1 MYRQCPCPWYACT
14 PATVLKLFLK
24 DKHLCNGTKWTYTYA
39 FFTDMGGIHL
49 TSPDFPDGFPINA
62 EQLHYLVLHKH
73 VDFPDMTLM
82 SIAERNTLDTL
93 SR

>member
-1 MYRQCPCPWYACT
+1 
-14 PATVLKLFLK
+14 
-24 DKHLCNGTKWTYTYA
+24 
-39 FFTDMGGIHL
+39 MGGIHL
-49 TSPDFPDGFPINA
+49 TSPDFPGGFPINA

-93 SR
+93 SRWVMIKALVPYRHSTDLT

>member
-1 MYRQCPCPWYACT
+1 
-14 PATVLKLFLK
+14 
-24 DKHLCNGTKWTYTYA
+24 
-39 FFTDMGGIHL
+39 MGGIHL

-62 EQLHYLVLHKH
+62 EQLYYLVLHKQ